1 QIYNSELENEFGN
14 FEDWLCIFPL
24 HRGKANEDEDGNED
38 EHFVGKYK
46 GLFYVYP
53 TEEAVMEPKV
63 SQGIPRN
70 RPIKVLLRVYI
81 IKATNL
87 SPADPNG
94 KADPYVVVTMGQV
107 QKDTKERYIPKKL
120 NPVFGEVV
128 ELTVSFP
135 MESGLTVAIFDHDL
149 VGSDDLIGETKID
162 LENRFYSKH
171 RANCGVASQ
180 YDM

>member
-1 QIYNSELENEFGN
+1 QIYSSELENEFGN
-14 FEDWLCIFPL
+14 FEDWLCVFPL
-24 HRGKANEDEDGNED
+24 HRGKANEDGNED
-38 EHFVGKYK
+38 EHYVGKYK
-46 GLFYVYP
+46 GSFYVYP
-53 TEEAVMEPKV
+53 TEEAVTEPKV

-70 RPIKVLLRVYI
+70 RPIKVLVRVYI
-81 IKATNL
+81 VKATNL

-94 KADPYVVVTMGQV
+94 KADPYVVVTVGKQ
-107 QKDTKERYIPKKL
+107 QKDTKERYIPKQL

-135 MESGLTVAIFDHDL
+135 MESELTVAIFDHDL

-171 RANCGVASQ
+171 RANCGVAAQ
-180 YDM
+180 YDL